1 MKRKRGY
8 NMSRIFIT
16 GDTHGSYDI
25 QKLARKNF
33 PEGKTLTKDDYVMI
47 CGDFGCVWGGELAGS
62 DRWWQNWLDEQPWT
76 TLWVDGNHENHD
88 LLKTYPIEN

>member
-33 PEGKTLTKDDYVMI
+33 PEGKTLTKDDYVII
-47 CGDFGCVWGGELAGS
+47 CGDFGCVWGGELVDLIGGKTGS
-62 DRWWQNWLDEQPWT
+62 MNSLGQHYGLM
-76 TLWVDGNHENHD
+76 VIM
-88 LLKTYPIEN
+88 KIMIY